1 MIKKRMLMIVLGL
14 LLITG
19 CSSSNEPANEL
30 KAEAKTETAAAKTKQ
45 KQKSLP
51 NVKIL
56 ATGGTIAGADKSK
69 TSTTNYRAGAVGV
82 DALIE
87 AVPEMQDIANI
98 SGEQIANIGSQNM
111 TNETLLKLSK
121 RANEL
126 LASDDVDGIVVTH
139 GTDTLEE
146 TAYFLNLVTKSDKP
160 IVVVGSMRPSTAI
173 GADGPSNLYNAV
185 KVAAS
190 KEAKG
195 KGTLVVL
202 NDRIASARYVTKTN
216 TTTPDTFK
224 SEEMGNI
231 GVIAEDIYI
240 FNEITK
246 KHTKETDFDI
256 SKIDK
261 LPQVDIIYGY
271 QSDGRYLFDAA
282 QKAGAKGIVFAGSGN
297 GSISDAAKK
306 GAVAAVEKGMAVVR
320 SSRTKNGVVT
330 PSQELEKNKLLAS
343 NSLNPEK
350 SRILLMLALT
360 KTNDPAKIQKYFNE
374 Y

>member
-146 TAYFLNLVTKSDKP
+146 TAYFLNLVIKSDKP

-306 GAVAAVEKGMAVVR
+306 GAIAAVEKGMAVVR

-330 PSQELEKNKLLAS
+330 PSQELEKKKLLAS